1 MPDIVIGIIFVIIA
15 FLASLFWLKLK
26 KAGNILL
33 AMSIISAPWQ
43 GGLWIEFMMLDL
55 RFTYI
60 FLLGAIFL
68 IKSKRKKLTEKLNL
82 PIAITS
88 LAIFVWSLI
97 ASNGCLDYPLALGG
111 SITLLLDFLTFFAVY
126 NAINNEKDV
135 RWVVNALVFGL
146 FITGGVAVLQY
157 VIPLFHVGFIDGEFK
172 TFMWW
177 RTRSTFWHAN
187 NFGMY
192 LLFLLPI
199 VFRMVANSIQTKEKS
214 MIKVYVIAFF
224 LGSLSLITTEN
235 RGSWVGLFSGMAVSL
250 AFDFIRMKNKK
261 AKKVILRVAFS
272 ILIVASLGIV
282 RFGGKIYERFYGGY
296 EDVNVQ
302 SKHREELNEIAYEI
316 MARYPLTGVGFWNS
330 RFYADVIFT
339 HNLYLLIPSEVGFV
353 GVGFFGLQ
361 VLFFLI
367 ESIKAQ
373 RSKNFFIAHLGSG
386 LLATI
391 IGFIVASFPGP
402 DYWIMPSVRHHLFIL
417 VAIVA
422 ALNLYDKKVIKLQ
435 SRGNPLSRPMS
446 VNLDNGNMLAANG
459 MVRN

>member
-1 MPDIVIGIIFVIIA
+1 MPDIVIGIIFVFIA

-26 KAGNILL
+26 NPGYILL

-60 FLLGAIFL
+60 FLIGAIIL
-68 IKSKRKKLTEKLNL
+68 INSKRKKFTEKFHLL
-82 PIAITS
+82 ITIPS
-88 LAIFVWSLI
+88 LAIFIWSLI

-111 SITLLLDFLTFFAVY
+111 SITLLLDFLTFYTVY
-126 NAINNEKDV
+126 NAITTEKDV
-135 RWVVNALVFGL
+135 RWVINALVFGL
-146 FITGGVAVLQY
+146 FITGGLAVLQY
-157 VIPLFHVGFIDGEFK
+157 MIPLFHIGFIDGEFK

-199 VFRMVANSIQTKEKS
+199 IFRMVAITIQTKEK
-214 MIKVYVIAFF
+214 F
-224 LGSLSLITTEN
+224 LTKIYAIVFLLGGFSLITTEN
-235 RGSWVGLFSGMAVSL
+235 RGSWVGLFTGMVVSVV
-250 AFDFIRMKNKK
+250 FDFLRMKNKK
-261 AKKVILRVAFS
+261 AKKVVLRVAFS
-272 ILIVASLGIV
+272 ILIVASLGGV

-296 EDVNVQ
+296 EDVDVQ
-302 SKHREELNEIAYEI
+302 SKHREELNIIAYEL
-316 MARYPLTGVGFWNS
+316 MAQHPYTGVGFWNS

-339 HNLYLLIPSEVGFV
+339 HNVYLLITAEIGFV
-353 GVGFFGLQ
+353 GVAFFGLQ

-373 RSKNFFIAHLGSG
+373 RSKNFYTAQLGSG
-386 LLATI
+386 LLATL
-391 IGFIVASFPGP
+391 IGFLVASYPGP

-417 VAIVA
+417 VAIIA
-422 ALNLYDKKVIKLQ
+422 ALNLYDKKVKKMQ
-435 SRGNPLSRPMS
+435 SRSNPLSRPTS
-446 VNLDNGNMLAANG
+446 VNLGNSNMLAANG
-459 MVRN
+459 MVSN